1 MVRISFSPRLI
12 YMPSFLP
19 TRAIRAKM
27 RFMGKTIEEVSEN
40 DLDELRSRIESLQS
54 ETPLVTIALIARN
67 EERNILSTLDSL
79 SSIKSMYPLEIVV
92 IDNNSEDLTPQT
104 IQACGAHS
112 FHLEKLGACHARQ
125 KSLDV
130 CRGTYLICGDA
141 DTLYQAGWVDMLIGP
156 LERESGI
163 ICTSGLHAP
172 LTEDGRVPI
181 NLLLYTWAKYI
192 SVILKSFKRPHNVI
206 GGAGMAFR
214 KNDALSVGGFDLSKT
229 RGSDGTMA
237 FDLSKLGRI
246 KLIHSSKAMIWTS
259 IRRTLKDDSLLK
271 AFVRRFRGIMST
283 DLIFRQYEK

>member
-1 MVRISFSPRLI
+1 MRVSK
-12 YMPSFLP
+12 FLP
-19 TRAIRAKM
+19 TPAIRSKM
-27 RFMGKTIEEVSEN
+27 KFLGKTIEEIAEN
-40 DLDELRSRIESLQS
+40 DVNEIKKRMESLQS
-54 ETPLVTIALIARN
+54 DTPLVTIALIARN
-67 EERNILSTLDSL
+67 EERNLLATLDSL
-79 SSIKSMYPLEIVV
+79 SAINSKYPLEIVV
-92 IDNNSEDLTPQT
+92 IDNDSRDLTPQT
-104 IQACGAHS
+104 IRACGALY
-112 FHLEKLGACHARQ
+112 FHLEELGACHGRQ
-125 KSLDV
+125 KSLEV

-141 DTLYQAGWVDMLIGP
+141 DTLYQTSWVDMLIGP
-156 LERESGI
+156 LESDSGI

-172 LTEDGRVPI
+172 LTADGRVPI

-259 IRRTLKDDSLLK
+259 VRRTLKNGSLFK
-271 AFVRRFRGIMST
+271 AFVLRSRAIMNN
-283 DLIFRQYEK
+283 DLIFKQTKK